1 MSAMKGRRVVVTRS
15 AIAAVALAW
24 VVAAI
29 ATQCWLPQMHR
40 HATHPNHPLVTSVG
54 KEFAVNADHQHL
66 SDNSTPPCPEQLATA
81 VLPRWAAQAS
91 AAAAVAVAVGVA
103 GVLTCLVVRAGRGP
117 PAALI
122 SARTGQDL
130 LTRFCLARR

>member
-1 MSAMKGRRVVVTRS
+1 MKGRRVVVTRS

-29 ATQCWLPQMHR
+29 AAQCWLPQIHR

-54 KEFAVNADHQHL
+54 KEFAVNIDHAHL
-66 SDNSTPPCPEQLATA
+66 SDNSTPSCPEQFATG
-81 VLPRWAAQAS
+81 VLPRSAAQALE
-91 AAAAVAVAVGVA
+91 AAAIAVAVGIA

-117 PAALI
+117 PPVLA
-122 SARTGQDL
+122 SACTGQDL